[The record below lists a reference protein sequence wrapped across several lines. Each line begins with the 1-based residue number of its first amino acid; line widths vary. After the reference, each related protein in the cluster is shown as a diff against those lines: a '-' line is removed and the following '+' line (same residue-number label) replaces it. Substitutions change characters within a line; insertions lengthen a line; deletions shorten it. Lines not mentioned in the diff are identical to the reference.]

1 MMLVGIIGIV
11 AMVVLGLVGTFFI
24 GATYS
29 GRTSA
34 DRHEV
39 DWDHFFEEEE

>member
-1 MMLVGIIGIV
+1 MMLAGIIGVI
-11 AMVVLGLVGTFFI
+11 AFVVLGLVGTFFI

-34 DRHEV
+34 DHEV

>member
-1 MMLVGIIGIV
+1 MMLAGIIGVI
-11 AMVVLGLVGTFFI
+11 AFVVLGLIGTFFI